1 MVHPSSVYG
10 TGGWDRTAGLAY
22 PREPRASHGLGRLA
36 ERSPNA
42 GDRRRFDVSL
52 PHLDAVANRASSAHA
67 RSVAEGDRT
76 TLVVAVAGITAT
88 ALVGL
93 AGTAGAW
100 LSARS
105 DRAAQHELSRDERAA
120 QQELARAERRY
131 DRRVAAYL
139 DAIDFVEGQ
148 KTSVLETVSHAGY
161 WVRGRPIPALPA
173 TSLGKLRSIPYTQE
187 VPSRLVSRLRAF
199 GSKEVLAAFQKTQEQ
214 SYNLPICV
222 IRGAI
227 YMRCTFADAKGVP
240 LVNAYEKFAADIVRF
255 EELVRGEVG

>member
-1 MVHPSSVYG
+1 M
-10 TGGWDRTAGLAY
+10 
-22 PREPRASHGLGRLA
+22 PR
-36 ERSPNA
+36 
-42 GDRRRFDVSL
+42 
-52 PHLDAVANRASSAHA
+52 LDAVANRALTAHA

-93 AGTAGAW
+93 AATAGAW

-105 DRAAQHELSRDERAA
+105 DRASQHELSRDERAA

-139 DAIDFVEGQ
+139 DAIDFVERQ
-148 KTSVLETVSHAGY
+148 KTTVLETVSQAGY
-161 WVRGRPIPALPA
+161 WVKGPTPALPA
-173 TSLGKLRSIPYTQE
+173 TTLGKLRSIPYTQE

-227 YMRCTFADAKGVP
+227 YMRCTFTNTKGVP
-240 LVNAYEKFAADIVRF
+240 LVNEYEKFAADIVRF
-255 EELVRGEVG
+255 EELVRAEVG